1 MFNVKKDMSPLNY
14 ALQYEMSKKL
24 SKLLYTVD
32 DDIMSV
38 EPLIGDSNY
47 NSIATVKRNGKI
59 TRVKYNRKKN
69 GRYVK

>member
-32 DDIMSV
+32 DDIMNV
-38 EPLIGDSNY
+38 EPLVGDTNY
-47 NSIATVKRNGKI
+47 NSVEI
-59 TRVKYNRKKN
+59 
-69 GRYVK
+69 GRAHV